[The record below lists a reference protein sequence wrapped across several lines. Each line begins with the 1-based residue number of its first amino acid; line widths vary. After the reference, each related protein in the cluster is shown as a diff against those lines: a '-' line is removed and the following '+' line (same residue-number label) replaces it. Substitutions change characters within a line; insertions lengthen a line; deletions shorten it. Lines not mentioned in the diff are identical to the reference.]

1 MRRIANYNVDDEPI
15 AKGGMG
21 QIFKGK
27 DEYGRTIAVKEILPE
42 FANDWSIIS
51 RIEKEVEFLVK
62 VDHPS
67 IVKLHAA
74 FKDSSTDCYYIVM
87 EFVEGLNI
95 EQYVGRNGA
104 ISADKA
110 IDIMVKI
117 LDAMQCVHNAHII
130 HRDIKPSNIMIRDN
144 GSICLLDFGVAKDV
158 EPTNGHSTTIVGSV
172 IGTSG
177 YMSPEQADGYAI
189 DYRSDI
195 YALGCV
201 FFYMLTGQHAFNTL
215 ASEFETKDAII
226 NNEFPR
232 LAKYKPDIPNELQRI
247 LDKATAKNMTKRY
260 SSCYEFMSDMR
271 NGTHVSNAGHGML
284 PLKVSIGRD
293 QCDIIMADTDRK
305 ISRHHADIEL
315 VEHTGGQY
323 YVLTDCSSNGTIVN
337 NKVLSKNSV
346 NINAN
351 GPYPEVYLAGVPEG
365 RLDWKQIIDEIDK
378 KRNSVYASDEDE
390 EEDNDSG
397 QQVIKDPSKSGDIIG
412 QDTPTDCFNEDGTGL
427 LIGAY
432 ILAILGG
439 LSSIFFS
446 ILSIIPCAVSIVLGL
461 MVTLS
466 KKGQFNG
473 SKAYVYK
480 KSHRILGLIVSI
492 IAVLSLIASVIFFTL
507 IFKALSF

>member
-1 MRRIANYNVDDEPI
+1 MRRIANYLVEDEPI

-27 DEYGRTIAVKEILPE
+27 DEFGHSIAVKEILPE

-74 FKDSSTDCYYIVM
+74 FKDSSTDCYYIIM

-95 EQYVGRNGA
+95 EQYVSRNGA
-104 ISADKA
+104 MPADQA
-110 IDIMVKI
+110 TDLMIKI

-158 EPTNGHSTTIVGSV
+158 EPANGHSNTIIGSV
-172 IGTSG
+172 IGTTG

-201 FFYMLTGQHAFNTL
+201 FFYMLTGHHAFNTL

-232 LAKYKPDIPNELQRI
+232 LSKYKNGLPDELQRI

-260 SSCYEFMSDMR
+260 GSCYEFLSDMR
-271 NGTHVSNAGHGML
+271 NGTHVSNAGHGMIQ
-284 PLKVSIGRD
+284 LKVSIGRD
-293 QCDIIMADTDRK
+293 MCDIIMADPERK

-315 VEHTGGQY
+315 KEHTGGKY
-323 YVLTDCSSNGTIVN
+323 YVLTDCSSNGTLVN
-337 NKVLSKNSV
+337 NKLLKRTSV
-346 NINAN
+346 NVNAS
-351 GPYPEVYLAGVPEG
+351 GPYPEVYLASVSEG
-365 RLDWKQIIDEIDK
+365 KLNWQQVIDEIDK
-378 KRNSVYASDEDE
+378 RRKSMYASDDVSDNYDTHSHKLKNDPPNPNNADMDDNIHADSL
-390 EEDNDSG
+390 EEDATSW
-397 QQVIKDPSKSGDIIG
+397 
-412 QDTPTDCFNEDGTGL
+412 

-432 ILAILGG
+432 VLAILGG
-439 LSSIFFS
+439 LIG
-446 ILSIIPCAVSIVLGL
+446 LALGTHVATAKRK
-461 MVTLS
+461 MPD
-466 KKGQFNG
+466 G
-473 SKAYVYK
+473 SKIYVYK
-480 KSHRILGLIVSI
+480 KTHRNLGWIAVGIAI
-492 IAVLSLIASVIFFTL
+492 IAIIVINVWRAS
-507 IFKALSF
+507 

>member
-1 MRRIANYNVDDEPI
+1 MRRIANFTVDDEPI

-21 QIFKGK
+21 QIFKGL
-27 DEYGRTIAVKEILPE
+27 DEYGHSIAVKEILPE

-74 FKDSSTDCYYIVM
+74 FKDPSTDCYYIVM
-87 EFVEGLNI
+87 EYVEGVNI

-104 ISADKA
+104 IPPDKA
-110 IDIMVKI
+110 IDLMLKI

-130 HRDIKPSNIMIRDN
+130 HRDIKPSNIMIREN
-144 GSICLLDFGVAKDV
+144 GTICLLDFGVAKDV
-158 EPTNGHSTTIVGSV
+158 EPSNGRSMTIMGSI
-172 IGTSG
+172 IGTNG

-201 FFYMLTGQHAFNTL
+201 FYYMLTGQHAFNTL

-232 LAKYKPDIPNELQRI
+232 LSKYKSGLPDELQRI

-260 SSCYEFMSDMR
+260 ASCYEFMSDMR
-271 NGTHVSNAGHGML
+271 NGTHVSNAGHGMI

-293 QCDIIMADTDRK
+293 MCDIIMSDPERK

-315 VEHTGGQY
+315 KEHTGGQY
-323 YVLTDCSSNGTIVN
+323 YVLTDCSSNGTMVN
-337 NKVLSKNSV
+337 NKLLKRESV
-346 NINAN
+346 NINAP
-351 GPYPEVYLAGVPEG
+351 GPYPDVYLAGVSEG
-365 RLDWKQIIDEIDK
+365 KLNWKQVIDEIDK
-378 KRNSVYASDEDE
+378 KRKSVYASDER
-390 EEDNDSG
+390 NDSEEI
-397 QQVIKDPSKSGDIIG
+397 QENTNKN
-412 QDTPTDCFNEDGTGL
+412 DTSDSRNIEVQEEITSDSLEDDATDK
-427 LIGAY
+427 LITAY

-439 LSSIFFS
+439 AWGIY
-446 ILSIIPCAVSIVLGL
+446 LG
-461 MVTLS
+461 VNVAT
-466 KKGQFNG
+466 KKVKQPDGI
-473 SKAYVYK
+473 KRYKYK
-480 KSHRILGLIVSI
+480 KSHRRLGILAVIVALISTVIWI
-492 IAVLSLIASVIFFTL
+492 IFLLS
-507 IFKALSF
+507 